1 MGDLSA
7 HFSRSEFMCQ
17 CGSCDSLGDVNPE
30 LIQVLERLRAMCLG
44 KPIKINSGHR
54 CVTYNGKVGGSPNS
68 QHILGNAADIV
79 IKGVHPFEVHSLLN
93 MMYPTSYGLGRY
105 ENFTHIDV
113 RDKKAR
119 WDGVDVRN

>member
-7 HFSRSEFMCQ
+7 HFSRSEFMCK

-79 IKGVHPFEVHSLLN
+79 IKGVHPTEVASILN
-93 MMYPTSYGLGRY
+93 MLYPATYGIGIY
-105 ENFTHIDV
+105 EGKGFVHIDV
-113 RDKKAR
+113 RSSRAR
-119 WDGVDVRN
+119 WHG